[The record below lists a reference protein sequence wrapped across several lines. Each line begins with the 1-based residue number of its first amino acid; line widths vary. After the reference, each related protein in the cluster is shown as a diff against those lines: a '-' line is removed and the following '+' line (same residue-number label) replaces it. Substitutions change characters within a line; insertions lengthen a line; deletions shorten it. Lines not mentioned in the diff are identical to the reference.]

1 MSLSTVL
8 VSKWSKEI
16 AQTQIAQKLAKGTQD
31 ICLNKPSLAAP
42 AQHVRAKIASL
53 GPPMHLLAFG
63 ARACYLSESSEVGV
77 WLNYTVKG

>member
-42 AQHVRAKIASL
+42 AQHVRAKIAI
-53 GPPMHLLAFG
+53 GPTNASSSIRGPELATSVRVAKWVCG
-63 ARACYLSESSEVGV
+63 
-77 WLNYTVKG
+77 

>member
-42 AQHVRAKIASL
+42 AQHVRAKIASI
-53 GPPMHLLAFG
+53 GPTNASSSIRGPELATSVRVAKWVCG
-63 ARACYLSESSEVGV
+63 
-77 WLNYTVKG
+77 